1 MTNATKKLNRQTRN
15 AFKKLDRGADN
26 FFKKTIPNVARKVG
40 GYIEQGANII
50 DDQVIN
56 PGLKKLDE
64 AGDWVVDTSRKVG
77 NTLEK
82 YADPLI
88 SAGGALGAGA
98 LYATGF
104 GAPLATGVLM
114 GSQLAAS
121 RVGDAGRSIKNVSK
135 QFDNIKDKTFDKVKA
150 GYDTTK
156 KTLNKEYSKARSGV
170 NQAYADVRRGVNQTA
185 SQATRIA
192 NNTIAD
198 VRQAG
203 LDLQNQAKTEY
214 QRNMTALNSNVGMAK
229 QMARDDIKNFVDRS
243 KARANMAITRGS
255 NALTDAIN
263 NAPNFV

>member
-1 MTNATKKLNRQTRN
+1 MTNALKKLNRQTRN
-15 AFKKLDRGADN
+15 SFKKLDRGADN

-40 GYIEQGANII
+40 GYIEQGANIV
-50 DDQVIN
+50 DDQVIR
-56 PGLKKLDE
+56 PGLKKIDE

-82 YADPLI
+82 YADDI
-88 SAGGALGAGA
+88 AMGAGLA
-98 LYATGF
+98 GSGLLYATGY
-104 GAPLATGVLM
+104 GAPAAAALM
-114 GSQLAAS
+114 SASLAAGTAGQNIGSKIKEGS
-121 RVGDAGRSIKNVSK
+121 RAVKSL
-135 QFDNIKDKTFDKVKA
+135 QDKTVGLANKA
-150 GYDTTK
+150 
-156 KTLNKEYSKARSGV
+156 YSDVRKGV
-170 NQAYADVRRGVNQTA
+170 NQTAADIRRGVNQTA

-192 NNTIAD
+192 NKTVAD

-203 LDLQNQAKTEY
+203 IDLQNQAKTEY
-214 QRNMTALNSNVGMAK
+214 NRNLNALNSNVGMAK

>member
-1 MTNATKKLNRQTRN
+1 MTNALKKLNRQTRN
-15 AFKKLDRGADN
+15 SFKKLDRGASN
-26 FFKKTIPNVARKVG
+26 FFKKTIPDVARKVG
-40 GYIEQGANII
+40 GYVEQGANIV
-50 DDQVIN
+50 DDEVIK
-56 PGLKKLDE
+56 PGIKKLDE

-135 QFDNIKDKTFDKVKA
+135 QLDNVKDKTID
-150 GYDTTK
+150 
-156 KTLNKEYSKARSGV
+156 RV
-170 NQAYADVRRGVNQTA
+170 NASYNNVRKGINQTA
-185 SQATRIA
+185 SQATRMA
-192 NNTIAD
+192 NNTVAD
-198 VRQAG
+198 VRKAG
-203 LDLQNQAKTEY
+203 IDLQNQAKTEY
-214 QRNMTALNSNVGMAK
+214 QKNLSALNSNVGMAK
-229 QMARDDIKNFVDRS
+229 QMARDDIRNFVDRS
-243 KARANMAITRGS
+243 KARANMAIMGGAS
-255 NALTDAIN
+255 ALSDAVN